1 MVRAT
6 LTGDDR
12 PPAVRVVGAAGERLI
27 LRNPVLANDSV
38 VALTGGDGGAASA
51 SASGTGA
58 FYVAPRPGL
67 PWQDV
72 RTLEVARVSVWRT
85 VGLAAGIA
93 LVSAGWAAIAGDSEG
108 GRPPPDVPL
117 PKG

>member
-12 PPAVRVVGAAGERLI
+12 PPAVRVVGTGGEHLI

-51 SASGTGA
+51 TGA
-58 FYVAPRPGL
+58 FYVAPRAGL

-72 RTLEVARVSVWRT
+72 RSLEVARVSVWRT